1 MKTRLSHLTQFVIGL
16 VVIGLVLG
24 VLVWLGLGF
33 NQPAIAQRFR
43 PQQSVTTT
51 IAAQILRNPIN
62 ERLGRVNAK
71 LDLNN
76 SNVLAFRRYPGLYPT
91 LARKIIRNAPFDT
104 VEDVLNI
111 PGLSDREM
119 ELLQA
124 NLDHFVVTPPE
135 PALTE
140 GDDRINPGIYK

>member
-1 MKTRLSHLTQFVIGL
+1 MKTRLSLLTKFVIGL
-16 VVIGLVLG
+16 VMSVM
-24 VLVWLGLGF
+24 VWLGLGF
-33 NQPAIAQRFR
+33 NHPAIAQRLR
-43 PQQSVTTT
+43 PYQSVPTT

-62 ERLGRVNAK
+62 ERLGKVSTK

-124 NLDHFVVTPPE
+124 NFDNFVVTPPE

-140 GDDRINPGIYK
+140 GGDRINPGIYK

>member
-1 MKTRLSHLTQFVIGL
+1 MKTRLSLLTKF
-16 VVIGLVLG
+16 VIGLVLG

-33 NQPAIAQRFR
+33 NQPAIAQRLW
-43 PQQSVTTT
+43 PNQPELTN
-51 IAAQILRNPIN
+51 IAAQIWRNPVD
-62 ERLGRVNAK
+62 ERLGKVSTK

-76 SNVLAFRRYPGLYPT
+76 ANVLAFRRYPGLYPT

-111 PGLSDREM
+111 PGLSDREID
-119 ELLQA
+119 LLKA
-124 NLDHFVVTPPE
+124 NLDNFVVMPSE

-140 GDDRINPGIYK
+140 GGDRINPGIYK